1 MSSPV
6 NGAYIYSIAKITR
19 ALARRLLD
27 GGCDIALARLPASA
41 QLDDSA
47 SLGGI
52 S

>member
-1 MSSPV
+1 MEL
-6 NGAYIYSIAKITR
+6 IYSIAKITTR
-19 ALARRLLD
+19 PRVVDLLD
-27 GGCDIALARLPASA
+27 GVATEERLARLPASA